1 MILTWPTEKLALT
14 WWRCDRQCNVMLG
27 ALQRM
32 VGAFSTSHLAWQ
44 ICLSATR
51 PGTWLW
57 KILSEDSCCR
67 AKPAGKPSW
76 LQGEILI
83 NFMAFRIWDR
93 ELMQLLLK
101 RVYIYILRTYIYIY
115 VIIYLS
121 IYFVPWLSSG
131 QFYKALSGDLP
142 MKKGFGCS
150 GKTYSWY
157 GFDMSISQALK
168 NYKKLINSGIPLQE
182 QDQVFLGG

>member
-101 RVYIYILRTYIYIY
+101 RVYIYYVHIYIY
-115 VIIYLS
+115 MWSYIYLS
-121 IYFVPWLSSG
+121 TLYLGFHRASFIRLFPATFQW
-131 QFYKALSGDLP
+131 KKDLAVLERP
-142 MKKGFGCS
+142 ILGMDLTCPF
-150 GKTYSWY
+150 
-157 GFDMSISQALK
+157 LK
-168 NYKKLINSGIPLQE
+168 H
-182 QDQVFLGG
+182 